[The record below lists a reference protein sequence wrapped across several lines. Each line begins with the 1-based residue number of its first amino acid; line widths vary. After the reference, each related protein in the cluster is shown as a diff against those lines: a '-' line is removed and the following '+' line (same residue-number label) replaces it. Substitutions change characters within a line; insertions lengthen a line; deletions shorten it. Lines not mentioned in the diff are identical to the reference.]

1 MNRILTLIF
10 LIALT
15 SCQEEA
21 DRIIES
27 SIEYHGFE
35 NFYKEPVEFKFRE
48 YTYLIDRTRS
58 PYLYT
63 KKIQLK
69 DSITGQPITQI
80 DSLWNSKEFSRSIN
94 GERLKLTEEDETRFS
109 NSINS
114 VAYFYQLPLPLK
126 DDAAI
131 ITLLENTFIEGKEY
145 ATLKV
150 SFSEEN
156 GGTDHEDT
164 YRYYFDTSTYAL
176 SYLSYDF
183 HINEGGVRFRKAY
196 QRPQGNFI
204 FLDYDNYKAPK
215 GTPLDSLPILF
226 EKGKLELLS
235 KIVSE

>member
-1 MNRILTLIF
+1 MNRLITLIL
-10 LIALT
+10 LISLS

-21 DRIIES
+21 TRIIES

-63 KKIQLK
+63 KKIQLQ
-69 DSITGQPITQI
+69 DSITGQPIIQI
-80 DSLWNSKEFSRSIN
+80 DSLWNSTEFSRSIN

-109 NSINS
+109 NSLNS

-183 HINEGGVRFRKAY
+183 HINDGGIRFRKAY

>member
-1 MNRILTLIF
+1 MNRILTLI
-10 LIALT
+10 LLVALT

-63 KKIQLK
+63 KKIQLQ
-69 DSITGQPITQI
+69 DSITGQPIIQI

-94 GERLKLTEEDETRFS
+94 GERLKLTEEDEIRFS

-176 SYLSYDF
+176 SYLSYNF
-183 HINEGGVRFRKAY
+183 HINDGGVRFRKAY

-215 GTPLDSLPILF
+215 GTPLDSLPLLF

>member
-1 MNRILTLIF
+1 MNRILTLI
-10 LIALT
+10 LLVALT

-27 SIEYHGFE
+27 SIRYHGFE

-63 KKIQLK
+63 KKIQLQ
-69 DSITGQPITQI
+69 DSITGQPIIQI

-94 GERLKLTEEDETRFS
+94 GERLKLTEEDEIRFS

-150 SFSEEN
+150 SFLEEN

-176 SYLSYDF
+176 SYLSYNF
-183 HINEGGVRFRKAY
+183 HINDGGVRFRKAY

-215 GTPLDSLPILF
+215 GTPLDSLPLLF

>member
-1 MNRILTLIF
+1 MNRFFTLIL
-10 LIALT
+10 LIVLS
-15 SCQEEA
+15 SCQEET

-35 NFYKEPVEFKFRE
+35 NFYTEPVEFKFRE
-48 YTYLIDRTRS
+48 YTYLIDKTRS

-63 KKIQLK
+63 KKIQLQ
-69 DSITGQPITQI
+69 DSITGQPIIQI
-80 DSLWNSKEFSRSIN
+80 DSLWNSVEFSRSVN
-94 GERLKLTEEDETRFS
+94 GEKLKLTEEDESRFS
-109 NSINS
+109 NSLNS

-131 ITLLENTFIEGKEY
+131 ITLLENTLIEGKEY

-183 HINEGGVRFRKAY
+183 HINDGGVRFRKAY
-196 QRPQGNFI
+196 QRPRGDFI

>member
-48 YTYLIDRTRS
+48 YTYLIDRTQS

-69 DSITGQPITQI
+69 DSITGQQITQI

-94 GERLKLTEEDETRFS
+94 G
-109 NSINS
+109 
-114 VAYFYQLPLPLK
+114 
-126 DDAAI
+126 
-131 ITLLENTFIEGKEY
+131 
-145 ATLKV
+145 
-150 SFSEEN
+150 
-156 GGTDHEDT
+156 
-164 YRYYFDTSTYAL
+164 
-176 SYLSYDF
+176 
-183 HINEGGVRFRKAY
+183 
-196 QRPQGNFI
+196 
-204 FLDYDNYKAPK
+204 
-215 GTPLDSLPILF
+215 
-226 EKGKLELLS
+226 
-235 KIVSE
+235 

>member
-1 MNRILTLIF
+1 MNRILTLI
-10 LIALT
+10 LLVALT

-63 KKIQLK
+63 KKIQLQ
-69 DSITGQPITQI
+69 DSITGQPIIQI

-94 GERLKLTEEDETRFS
+94 GERLKLTEEDEIRFS

-183 HINEGGVRFRKAY
+183 HINDGGVRFRKAY

-215 GTPLDSLPILF
+215 GTPLDSLPLLF

>member
-1 MNRILTLIF
+1 MNRLFTLIL
-10 LIALT
+10 LIVLS

-21 DRIIES
+21 VRIIES

-63 KKIQLK
+63 KKIQLQ
-69 DSITGQPITQI
+69 DSITGQPIIQI
-80 DSLWNSKEFSRSIN
+80 DSLWNSTDFKRSIN
-94 GERLKLTEEDETRFS
+94 GKTLKLSEEDEARFS
-109 NSINS
+109 NSLNS

-131 ITLLENTFIEGKEY
+131 ITLLKNTFIEGREY
-145 ATLKV
+145 LTLKV
-150 SFSEEN
+150 SFSEDN

-164 YRYYFDTSTYAL
+164 YRYYFDISTYAL
-176 SYLSYDF
+176 TYLSYNF
-183 HINEGGVRFRKAY
+183 HINDGGVRFRKAY

-215 GTPLDSLPILF
+215 GTPLDSLPLLF
-226 EKGKLELLS
+226 EEGKLELLS
-235 KIVSE
+235 KIISE

>member
-1 MNRILTLIF
+1 MNRFFTLIF
-10 LIALT
+10 LVALT

-48 YTYLIDRTRS
+48 YTYLIDKTRS

-63 KKIQLK
+63 KKIQLQ
-69 DSITGQPITQI
+69 DSITGQPIIQI

-94 GERLKLTEEDETRFS
+94 GERLKLTEEDEIRFS
-109 NSINS
+109 NSLNS

-131 ITLLENTFIEGKEY
+131 ITLLENTYIEGKEY

-176 SYLSYDF
+176 SYLSYNF
-183 HINEGGVRFRKAY
+183 HINDGGVRFRKAY

-215 GTPLDSLPILF
+215 GTPLDSLPLLF
-226 EKGKLELLS
+226 EEGKLELLS
-235 KIVSE
+235 KIISE

>member
-1 MNRILTLIF
+1 MNRLFTLF
-10 LIALT
+10 LLIVLS

-21 DRIIES
+21 ERIIES

-48 YTYLIDRTRS
+48 YTYLIDKTQS

-69 DSITGQPITQI
+69 DSITGEPIIQI
-80 DSLWNSKEFSRSIN
+80 DSLWNSTDFKRSIN
-94 GERLKLTEEDETRFS
+94 DETLRLSEEDEARFS
-109 NSINS
+109 NSLNS

-126 DDAAI
+126 DDATI
-131 ITLLENTFIEGKEY
+131 IRPLENTLIEGKEY
-145 ATLKV
+145 KTLKV
-150 SFSEEN
+150 SFIEEN

-183 HINEGGVRFRKAY
+183 HINDGGVRFRKAY

-215 GTPLDSLPILF
+215 GTPLDSLPMLF
-226 EKGKLELLS
+226 EKGKLELIS

>member
-1 MNRILTLIF
+1 MNRILTLIL
-10 LIALT
+10 LIVLS
-15 SCQEEA
+15 SCQEET

-69 DSITGQPITQI
+69 DSITGQPITQV
-80 DSLWNSKEFSRSIN
+80 DSLWNSAEFSRSVN
-94 GERLKLTEEDETRFS
+94 GEKLKLTEEDETRFS
-109 NSINS
+109 NSLNS

-183 HINEGGVRFRKAY
+183 HINDGGVRFRKAY
-196 QRPQGNFI
+196 QRPQGDFI

-215 GTPLDSLPILF
+215 GTPLDSLPLLF

>member
-1 MNRILTLIF
+1 MNRFFALILLIV
-10 LIALT
+10 LS
-15 SCQEEA
+15 SCQEET

-35 NFYKEPVEFKFRE
+35 NFYTEPVKFKFRE
-48 YTYLIDRTRS
+48 YTYLIDKTRS

-63 KKIQLK
+63 KKIQLQ
-69 DSITGQPITQI
+69 DSITGQPIIQI
-80 DSLWNSKEFSRSIN
+80 DSLWNSLEFSRSVN
-94 GERLKLTEEDETRFS
+94 GEKLKLTAEDETRFS
-109 NSINS
+109 NSLNS

-131 ITLLENTFIEGKEY
+131 ITLLENTLIEGKEY

-183 HINEGGVRFRKAY
+183 HINDGGVRFRKAY
-196 QRPQGNFI
+196 QRPQGGFI

-215 GTPLDSLPILF
+215 GTPLDSLPLLF

>member
-1 MNRILTLIF
+1 MNRLFTLIL
-10 LIALT
+10 LIVLS

-27 SIEYHGFE
+27 SIRYHGFE

-48 YTYLIDRTRS
+48 YTYLIDKTRS

-63 KKIQLK
+63 KKIQLQ
-69 DSITGQPITQI
+69 DSITGQTIIQI
-80 DSLWNSKEFSRSIN
+80 DSLWNSSEFSRSIN

-183 HINEGGVRFRKAY
+183 HINDGGVRFRKAY
-196 QRPQGNFI
+196 QRPRKFYPSRLRQ
-204 FLDYDNYKAPK
+204 L
-215 GTPLDSLPILF
+215 
-226 EKGKLELLS
+226 
-235 KIVSE
+235 

>member
-1 MNRILTLIF
+1 MNRILTLIL

-35 NFYKEPVEFKFRE
+35 NFYKELVEFKFRE
-48 YTYLIDRTRS
+48 YTYLIDRTQS
-58 PYLYT
+58 PFLYT
-63 KKIQLK
+63 KKIQLQ
-69 DSITGQPITQI
+69 DSITGQTIIQI
-80 DSLWNSKEFSRSIN
+80 DSLWNSSEFSRSIN
-94 GERLKLTEEDETRFS
+94 GERLKLTEEDESRFS
-109 NSINS
+109 NSLNS

-126 DDAAI
+126 DDATI
-131 ITLLENTFIEGKEY
+131 ITLLENTLIEGKEY

-183 HINEGGVRFRKAY
+183 HINDGGVRFRKAY
-196 QRPQGNFI
+196 QRTQGNFI

-215 GTPLDSLPILF
+215 GTSLDSLPILF

>member
-1 MNRILTLIF
+1 MNRLITLIL
-10 LIALT
+10 LISLS

-21 DRIIES
+21 TRIIES

-48 YTYLIDRTRS
+48 YTYLIDRTQS

-63 KKIQLK
+63 KKIQLQ
-69 DSITGQPITQI
+69 DSITGQAIIQI
-80 DSLWNSKEFSRSIN
+80 DSLWNSTEFSRSIN

-109 NSINS
+109 NSLNS

-183 HINEGGVRFRKAY
+183 HINDGGVRFRKAY

>member
-1 MNRILTLIF
+1 MNRTLTLIL

-27 SIEYHGFE
+27 SIEYHGFK
-35 NFYKEPVEFKFRE
+35 NFYKELVEFKFRE
-48 YTYLIDRTRS
+48 YTYLIDRTQS
-58 PYLYT
+58 PFLYT
-63 KKIQLK
+63 KKIQLQ
-69 DSITGQPITQI
+69 DSITGHTIIQI
-80 DSLWNSKEFSRSIN
+80 DSLWNSSKFSRSIN
-94 GERLKLTEEDETRFS
+94 GERLKLTEEDESRFS
-109 NSINS
+109 NSLNS

-126 DDAAI
+126 DDATI
-131 ITLLENTFIEGKEY
+131 ITLLENTLIEGKEY

-183 HINEGGVRFRKAY
+183 HINDGGVRFRKAY

-226 EKGKLELLS
+226 DKGKLELLS

>member
-1 MNRILTLIF
+1 MNRLFTLIF
-10 LIALT
+10 LIILS

-27 SIEYHGFE
+27 SIQYHGFE

-48 YTYLIDRTRS
+48 YTYLIDRTQS

-63 KKIQLK
+63 KKIQLQ
-69 DSITGQPITQI
+69 DSITRQTIIQI
-80 DSLWNSKEFSRSIN
+80 DSLWNSSEFSRSIN
-94 GERLKLTEEDETRFS
+94 GERLKLTEDDEARFS
-109 NSINS
+109 NSLNS

-131 ITLLENTFIEGKEY
+131 ITLLENTLIEGKEY

-164 YRYYFDTSTYAL
+164 YRYYFDISTYAL

-183 HINEGGVRFRKAY
+183 HINDGGVRFRKAY
-196 QRPQGNFI
+196 QKPQGNFI

-226 EKGKLELLS
+226 DKGKLELLS

>member
-1 MNRILTLIF
+1 MNRILTLI
-10 LIALT
+10 LLVALT

-63 KKIQLK
+63 KKIQLQ

-80 DSLWNSKEFSRSIN
+80 DSLLNSKEFSRSIN
-94 GERLKLTEEDETRFS
+94 GERLELTEEDETRFS

-176 SYLSYDF
+176 SYLSYNF
-183 HINEGGVRFRKAY
+183 HINDGGVRFRKAY

-215 GTPLDSLPILF
+215 GTPLDSLPLLF

>member
-1 MNRILTLIF
+1 MNRILTLIL
-10 LIALT
+10 LIVLS
-15 SCQEEA
+15 SCQEET
-21 DRIIES
+21 DRINES
-27 SIEYHGFE
+27 SIEYDGFE

-69 DSITGQPITQI
+69 DSITGQPITQV
-80 DSLWNSKEFSRSIN
+80 DSLWNSAEFSRSVN
-94 GERLKLTEEDETRFS
+94 GEKLKLTEEDETRFS
-109 NSINS
+109 NSLNS

-176 SYLSYDF
+176 SYLSYNF
-183 HINEGGVRFRKAY
+183 HINDGGVRFRKAY

-215 GTPLDSLPILF
+215 GTPLDSLPLLF

>member
-1 MNRILTLIF
+1 MNRILTLI
-10 LIALT
+10 LLVALT

-63 KKIQLK
+63 KKIQLQ
-69 DSITGQPITQI
+69 DSITGQPIIQI
-80 DSLWNSKEFSRSIN
+80 DSLWNSKEFCRSIN
-94 GERLKLTEEDETRFS
+94 GDRLKLTEEDEIRFS

-176 SYLSYDF
+176 SYLSYNF
-183 HINEGGVRFRKAY
+183 HINDGGVRFRKAY

-215 GTPLDSLPILF
+215 ETPLDSLPLLF

>member
-1 MNRILTLIF
+1 MNRLFTLIL
-10 LIALT
+10 LIVLS

-27 SIEYHGFE
+27 SIRYHGFE

-48 YTYLIDRTRS
+48 YTYLIDKTRS

-63 KKIQLK
+63 KKIQLQ
-69 DSITGQPITQI
+69 DSITGQTIIQI
-80 DSLWNSKEFSRSIN
+80 DSLWNSSEFSRSIN

-183 HINEGGVRFRKAY
+183 HINDGGVRFRKAY

-204 FLDYDNYKAPK
+204 LLDYDNYKAPK

-226 EKGKLELLS
+226 DKGKLELLS

>member
-1 MNRILTLIF
+1 MNRILTLIL

-27 SIEYHGFE
+27 SIGYHGFE

-48 YTYLIDRTRS
+48 YTYLIDRTQS

-63 KKIQLK
+63 KKIQLQ
-69 DSITGQPITQI
+69 DSITGQTIIQI
-80 DSLWNSKEFSRSIN
+80 DSLWNSSEFSRSIN
-94 GERLKLTEEDETRFS
+94 GERLKLTEEDESRFS
-109 NSINS
+109 NSLNS

-131 ITLLENTFIEGKEY
+131 ITLLENTLIEGKEY

-164 YRYYFDTSTYAL
+164 YRYYFDISTYAL

-183 HINEGGVRFRKAY
+183 HINDGGVRFRKAY

-226 EKGKLELLS
+226 DKGKLELLS

>member
-1 MNRILTLIF
+1 MNRFFTLIL
-10 LIALT
+10 LILLS
-15 SCQEEA
+15 SCQEET

-35 NFYKEPVEFKFRE
+35 NFYTEPVEFKFRE
-48 YTYLIDRTRS
+48 YTYLIDKTRS

-63 KKIQLK
+63 KKIQLQ
-69 DSITGQPITQI
+69 DSITGQPIIQI
-80 DSLWNSKEFSRSIN
+80 DSLWNSVEFSRSVN
-94 GERLKLTEEDETRFS
+94 GEKLKLTEEDESRFS
-109 NSINS
+109 NSLNS

-131 ITLLENTFIEGKEY
+131 ITLLENTLIEGKEY

-183 HINEGGVRFRKAY
+183 HINDGGVRFRKAY
-196 QRPQGNFI
+196 QRPRGDFI

>member
-1 MNRILTLIF
+1 MNRLFTLIL
-10 LIALT
+10 LIVLS

-21 DRIIES
+21 VRIIES

-48 YTYLIDRTRS
+48 YTYLIDRTQS

-63 KKIQLK
+63 KKIQLQ
-69 DSITGQPITQI
+69 DSITGQAIIQI
-80 DSLWNSKEFSRSIN
+80 DSLWNSTEFSRSIN

-109 NSINS
+109 NSLNS

-126 DDAAI
+126 DNAAI

-150 SFSEEN
+150 SFSKEN

-164 YRYYFDTSTYAL
+164 YRYYFDSSTYAL

-183 HINEGGVRFRKAY
+183 HINDGGVCFRKAY

-215 GTPLDSLPILF
+215 GTPLDSLPMLF

-235 KIVSE
+235 KIISE